1 MSAILTYSS
10 YRWKIFPQQKNDF
23 QKYYTVVDSNYP
35 FTITISQLSSV
46 IKLLIKLLGFFLL
59 KSIRRRLALEERN
72 VTKKD
77 GFFWRFSYF
86 GRISDPWHISDPI
99 PNQRQFLKSKNVSSS
114 SGSSTQ
120 GCGLSHSYGVIL

>member
-23 QKYYTVVDSNYP
+23 QKYYTVVDLNYP

-72 VTKKD
+72 VTKKEMAIFE
-77 GFFWRFSYF
+77 GSLTLEEYL
-86 GRISDPWHISDPI
+86 I
-99 PNQRQFLKSKNVSSS
+99 PD
-114 SGSSTQ
+114 T
-120 GCGLSHSYGVIL
+120 